1 MRQAF
6 TLVELIV
13 AIGIVLLL
21 AAALGVGIG
30 QAKQQG
36 WKAMT
41 ISNLRQLSQAS
52 SLYVDQYE
60 KEPAAADKLAELGM
74 LPTALLGTRLDVIP
88 EGIGNFHRIYGASLV
103 DLEPKTYKYSVLSFR
118 EEFGFESS
126 ELMQEWQSGQAQ
138 GLYVVPVKLEGPGTI
153 DSRRY
158 LSFVKSFIRAS
169 SDGSVIVRPS
179 QAITTRNGASVCINT
194 MWFFADFPITY
205 RESKCQ

>member
-1 MRQAF
+1 M
-6 TLVELIV
+6 

-74 LPTALLGTRLDVIP
+74 LPAAMLGTRLDVVP
-88 EGIGNFHRIYGASLV
+88 EGIGNFHRTYGASLV

-118 EEFGFESS
+118 EEFGFDNSD
-126 ELMQEWQSGQAQ
+126 LMQEWLSGQAQ
-138 GLYVVPVKLEGPGTI
+138 GLYVVPVKLEGPGSI

-158 LSFVKSFIRAS
+158 LSFIKSFFRAS

-194 MWFFADFPITY
+194 MWFFADFPVTY